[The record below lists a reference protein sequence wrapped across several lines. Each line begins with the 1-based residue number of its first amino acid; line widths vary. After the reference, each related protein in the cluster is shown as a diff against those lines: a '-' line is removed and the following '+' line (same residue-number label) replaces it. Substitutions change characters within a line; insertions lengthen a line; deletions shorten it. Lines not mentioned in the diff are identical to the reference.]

1 MTLYTSFMTANF
13 HLPDSPLA
21 MALAVRLGQ
30 GATGLPRGAASQ
42 AALQER
48 KAWLDSL
55 GRRDAYF
62 LTLAPNVQD
71 FLSVVA
77 QNSPYL
83 RKLMMRETINF
94 KDLLS
99 APMGQ
104 VYEGI
109 MTTAGDVADCRDFE
123 KAQRDLR
130 HAKQSMALFLALAD
144 LGCVAS
150 TREIMGALSHF
161 ADRCIHTSFLTA
173 VREVTG
179 QTPDLFD
186 QDLIHADISG
196 ICVIAMGKLGAEEL
210 NYSSDVDIIVL
221 FDPDGLP
228 FKANEEGVRAPPAGF
243 DIARFMKRITHKGVA
258 LLHDQTQDGYVFRTD
273 LRLRPNPGS
282 TPAAVS
288 IHFAERYYE
297 MSGQNWERA
306 AFIKARAV
314 AGDRVLGRQFLERL
328 RPFVWRKYLDYAAIE
343 DIHSIKR
350 QIHAV
355 KGGGEIEFIGHDLK
369 LGRGGIREIEFFVQ
383 TQQLIL
389 GGKNPDLRAR
399 ETLQSLIDLQAAG
412 QISQK
417 AKEELSEAYLFLR
430 HVEHRLQM
438 LEDAQTHKIP
448 KNIIKRTHLA
458 HLCGF
463 TDEAD
468 LEAALRGHL
477 VKVQNWYAALF
488 EDAED
493 LSVEAGSLV
502 FTGVEND
509 PETLRTLKRLGF
521 EDADYISATI
531 RRWHAGG
538 MRATRTARGRELLTK
553 LVPPLLARLAKADNP
568 DETFRAFERFL
579 EHMPAGVQVFSLFL
593 NNMRVVERVVD
604 LINLSPSLGRL
615 LAERSYLIENLLD
628 ENYLKFEPSAKLL
641 QEMPPAKEADIET
654 ILDDTR
660 RLAREQRFKIAA
672 RFLLHYATPRE
683 TGRNFTTIADACI
696 TRLAASIGDVVGKKI
711 QRPAGQLAI
720 LGMGRLGAEALTYQS
735 DLDVVFIYDAAPSA
749 LAANAPDAATW
760 FTRLVRRLV
769 TSLSV
774 QTQEGGLYEIDM
786 QLRPSGRAGPIAVN
800 FDSFASYYKEDAWVW
815 ELLALLKAR
824 VIYGEGDLP
833 ARLEDQITKIL
844 TQKRPPEKI
853 RTDITEMRLRLLR
866 EKPGQSPWDVKL
878 WHGGLTDIDFI
889 AQAMALIHPQKNT
902 RYPRHMV
909 CALKALCD
917 EGFLSRSVTEEL
929 IGAARLY
936 DCLLHFERASIGAI
950 IDPSSLSPK
959 QTASLLGITQT
970 ASLVA
975 LERQLYSH
983 GEHIRQVFGDLIG
996 AVKTGDGS

>member
-1 MTLYTSFMTANF
+1 MTSGLYFS
-13 HLPDSPLA
+13 DSSLA
-21 MALAVRLGQ
+21 SALALRLGE
-30 GATGLPRGAASQ
+30 GMAALPRGAMSR

-48 KAWLDSL
+48 NAWLESL
-55 GRRDAYF
+55 GQGDDYF
-62 LTLAPNVQD
+62 STLAPDVQE

-77 QNSPYL
+77 QNAPFL
-83 RKLMMRETINF
+83 RKLMMRETINL
-94 KDLLS
+94 KHLLTQPMALVYDRIIAKADDSAACGDLAKS
-99 APMGQ
+99 
-104 VYEGI
+104 
-109 MTTAGDVADCRDFE
+109 
-123 KAQRDLR
+123 QRELR

-144 LGCVAS
+144 LGCVS
-150 TREIMGALSHF
+150 TTPEIMQALSHF
-161 ADRCIHTSFLTA
+161 ADRCINAAFLA
-173 VREVTG
+173 ALGDVTG

-186 QDLIHADISG
+186 QDLIHAEIFG

-228 FKANEEGVRAPPAGF
+228 FKANEKGLRAPPPGF

-258 LLHDQTQDGYVFRTD
+258 LLNDQTEDGYVFRTD

-389 GGKNPDLRAR
+389 GGKNPALRAR

-417 AKEELSEAYLFLR
+417 AREELSEAYLFLR

-438 LEDAQTHKIP
+438 LEDAQTHNIP
-448 KNIIKRTHLA
+448 KNIIRRTHLA

-463 TDEAD
+463 AN
-468 LEAALRGHL
+468 EAALEQILRGHL
-477 VKVQNWYAALF
+477 VRVQNWYAALF
-488 EDAED
+488 EGAED
-493 LSVEAGSLV
+493 LSVDAGSLV

-509 PETLRTLKRLGF
+509 PETLRTLQTLGF
-521 EDADYISATI
+521 GNASSISATI

-538 MRATRTARGRELLTK
+538 MRATRTPRGRELLTK

-593 NNMRVVERVVD
+593 NNMRVVEKVVD
-604 LINLSPSLGRL
+604 LINLSPVLGRQ
-615 LAERSYLIENLLD
+615 LAERTHLIENLLD
-628 ENYLKFEPSAKLL
+628 ENYLKFEPSARLL
-641 QEMPPAKEADIET
+641 EEATISEAMDIES

-660 RLAREQRFKIAA
+660 RLAREQRFIIAA
-672 RFLLHYATPRE
+672 RFLLQYSTPRE
-683 TGRNFTTIADACI
+683 TGQDFTTIADACI
-696 TRLAASIGDVVGKKI
+696 TRLAGSVGEAIGKKQ

-720 LGMGRLGAEALTYQS
+720 LGMGRLGAEALTYKS
-735 DLDVVFIYDAAPSA
+735 DLDVVFIYDAPTANPAPD
-749 LAANAPDAATW
+749 APDAATK

-774 QTQEGGLYEIDM
+774 QTQEGALYEIDM

-800 FDSFASYYKEDAWVW
+800 FDSFSSYYKEDAWTW
-815 ELLALLKAR
+815 ELMALLKAR

-833 ARLEDQITKIL
+833 ARLEDQITRVL
-844 TQKRPPEKI
+844 TTRRPAEKI
-853 RTDITEMRLRLLR
+853 RTDVAEMRQRLLR
-866 EKPGQSPWDVKL
+866 EKPAQSPWDVKL

-889 AQAMALIHPQKNT
+889 AQGLALIHTQGKA

-909 CALKALCD
+909 CVLDALCQ
-917 EGFLSRSVTEEL
+917 EGVLPQPVTEKL
-929 IGAARLY
+929 IAAARLY
-936 DCLLHFERASIGAI
+936 DCVLHFERASVGAI
-950 IDPSSLSPK
+950 IEPEALSPK
-959 QTASLLGITQT
+959 QVESLLAITDNSSLLG
-970 ASLVA
+970 
-975 LERQLYSH
+975 LEGKLR
-983 GEHIRQVFGDLIG
+983 GNAETIRGYFADLIG
-996 AVKTGDGS
+996 ELETSDG

>member
-1 MTLYTSFMTANF
+1 MTANL
-13 HLPDSPLA
+13 HLSDSSLA
-21 MALAVRLGQ
+21 MALALRLEQ
-30 GATGLPRGAASQ
+30 GAKDLPLGASSQ

-48 KAWLDSL
+48 KAWLESL
-55 GRRDAYF
+55 SQRDDYF
-62 LTLAPNVQD
+62 LKLAPKVRN

-77 QNSPYL
+77 QNSPFL
-83 RKLMMRETINF
+83 RKLMMRETIDF
-94 KDLLS
+94 KNLLS

-104 VYEGI
+104 IYNALIAKVDDSAALG
-109 MTTAGDVADCRDFE
+109 DFE
-123 KAQRDLR
+123 KSQRDLR

-144 LGCVAS
+144 LGRVS
-150 TREIMGALSHF
+150 TTQEIMHALSHF
-161 ADRCIHTSFLTA
+161 ADHCINASFLA
-173 VREVTG
+173 ALRDVTG
-179 QTPDLFD
+179 QTPELFD
-186 QDLIHADISG
+186 QELIHAEISG

-228 FKANEEGVRAPPAGF
+228 FKMNEQGLRTPPPGF

-258 LLHDQTQDGYVFRTD
+258 LLNDQTEDGYVFRTD

-355 KGGGEIEFIGHDLK
+355 RGGGEIEFIGHDLK

-389 GGKNPDLRAR
+389 GGKNPALRAK

-417 AKEELSEAYLFLR
+417 AKEELSAAYLFLR

-463 TDEAD
+463 ADEAA
-468 LEAALRGHL
+468 LEKALRGHL

-488 EDAED
+488 EGAED

-509 PETLRTLKRLGF
+509 PETLRTLKKLGF

-604 LINLSPSLGRL
+604 LINLSPSLGRQ
-615 LAERSYLIENLLD
+615 LAERTYLIENLLD
-628 ENYLKFEPSAKLL
+628 ENYLKFEPSVKLL
-641 QEMPPAKEADIET
+641 EEVPAGAEADIES

-660 RLAREQRFKIAA
+660 HLAREQGFKIAA
-672 RFLLHYATPRE
+672 RFLLQYSTPRQ
-683 TGRNFTTIADACI
+683 TGRDFTTIADACI
-696 TRLAASIGDVVGKKI
+696 TRLAGSVGEAIGKKV

-720 LGMGRLGAEALTYQS
+720 LGMGRLGAEALTYKS
-735 DLDVVFIYDAAPSA
+735 DLDVVFIYDAAETGLSA
-749 LAANAPDAATW
+749 DAPDAATW

-800 FDSFASYYKEDAWVW
+800 FDSFSSYYKEDAWVW
-815 ELLALLKAR
+815 ELMALQKAR
-824 VIYGEGDLP
+824 VIYGEGDLS
-833 ARLEDQITKIL
+833 ARLEDQIIKTL
-844 TQKRPPEKI
+844 TAKRPAEKI
-853 RTDITEMRLRLLR
+853 RHDVTEMRSRLLQ
-866 EKPGQSPWDVKL
+866 EKPAQSPWDVKL

-889 AQAMALIHPQKNT
+889 VQAMVLIHPQKNR

-909 CALKALCD
+909 SALQALCD
-917 EGFLSRSVTEEL
+917 GGILPPSVTEYL
-929 IGAARLY
+929 VGAARLY
-936 DCLLHFERASIGAI
+936 DGILHFERASVGAI
-950 IDPSSLSPK
+950 IDPAALSPK
-959 QTASLLGITQT
+959 QVESLLAITRNS
-970 ASLVA
+970 SLDE

-983 GEHIRQVFGDLIG
+983 GEHIRGYFGDLVG
-996 AVKTGDGS
+996 AVKTNDG